1 MKRLICLLL
10 PLLFLVGCSQTV
22 TAQYYMMDTVMSF
35 ELRGEHAK
43 EAERLIADEI
53 AALETVFSPTR
64 DDSEL
69 SRVNQLS
76 GSATPISET
85 FANLLQTSLSAAKET
100 DGAFDPTLGGAI
112 KLWRQG
118 SVPPP
123 ETLDALVTGY
133 ETVTADQNS
142 VTVPSGLTLDF
153 GAVAK
158 GYASDR
164 AKAILEEH
172 NIPRALLSLGGNVY
186 AKGGGS
192 PWIVGVRDP
201 NGEASDW
208 LGLLTVQDCFLVA
221 SGDYERFFESDGVR
235 YHHIL
240 DPKTRKPAQSDL
252 RETVIVCDSG
262 TRADILSTAMF
273 VKGSEGAIEF
283 WEKSQDFDMILVTN
297 DTVFV
302 TKGIAVTFEL
312 TNPAYRLEVIE

>member
-10 PLLFLVGCSQTV
+10 PLMFLVGCSETV
-22 TAQYYMMDTVMSF
+22 SAQYYMMDTVMSF
-35 ELRGEHAK
+35 ELHGEHAK
-43 EAERLIADEI
+43 ETERLIADEI

-69 SRVNQLS
+69 SRVNAMS
-76 GSATPISET
+76 GSTAPISET
-85 FANLLQTSLSAAKET
+85 FAELLETSLAAADET
-100 DGAFDPTLGGAI
+100 DGAFDPTLGSAI
-112 KLWRQG
+112 KLWRSG
-118 SVPPP
+118 SVPSP
-123 ETLDALVTGY
+123 EVLKTLVTGY
-133 ETVTADQNS
+133 EAVAADETGVTA
-142 VTVPSGLTLDF
+142 PRGLLFDF

-164 AKAILEEH
+164 AKEILEE
-172 NIPRALLSLGGNVY
+172 NNVSRALLSLGGNVY

-192 PWIVGVRDP
+192 PWLVGVRDP

-208 LGLLTVQDCFLVA
+208 LGILAVQDCFLVA
-221 SGDYERFFESDGVR
+221 SGDYERFFEEDGVR

-240 DPKTRKPAQSDL
+240 DPNTLMPAQSDL

-262 TRADILSTAMF
+262 TRADILSTALF
-273 VKGSEGAIEF
+273 VKGCEGAIEF
-283 WEKSQDFDMILVTN
+283 WKRSQDFDMILVQN

-302 TKGIAVTFEL
+302 TKGIAVAFEL